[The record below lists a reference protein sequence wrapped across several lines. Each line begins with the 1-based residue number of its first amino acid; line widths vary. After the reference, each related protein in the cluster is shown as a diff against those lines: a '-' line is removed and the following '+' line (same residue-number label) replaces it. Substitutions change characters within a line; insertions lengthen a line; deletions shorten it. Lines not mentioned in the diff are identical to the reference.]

1 VVQPDRHSRILCLAR
16 SIGLLLADGATG
28 MLEVAV
34 AYPTQLGKE
43 AVVLRHIGVVAIPV
57 TDQDQAVRFFVDVLG
72 METRTDAAWG
82 EGQRW
87 VEVAPPGAQT
97 TLSLYTWYDQYGVA
111 PGGYTGVLLECDDL
125 NQLYQAW
132 KAKGVGFQGAPF
144 DSVGGRFVTF
154 VDPFG
159 NQYLLH
165 QTTG

>member
-1 VVQPDRHSRILCLAR
+1 MLA
-16 SIGLLLADGATG
+16 
-28 MLEVAV
+28 VAV
-34 AYPTQLGKE
+34 AHPTSSGKE
-43 AVVLRHIGVVAIPV
+43 TAMLRHIGVVGIPV

-72 METRTDAAWG
+72 METRTDAPWG
-82 EGQRW
+82 QGQRW
-87 VEVAPPGAQT
+87 VEVAPQGAQT
-97 TLSLYTWYDQYGVA
+97 TLSLYTWYEQFGVA

-125 NQLYQAW
+125 DQCYQQW
-132 KAKGVGFQGAPF
+132 KAKGVSFQGAPF